1 MNVDVVGAVAGVN
14 GSLVFFNRAECE
26 DDVIMHESKCLT
38 GLVVCE
44 DAGGI
49 DLVLRLGENSDP
61 SVTPVRV
68 RTVFIVGNN
77 VLSLVCELG
86 VFIEIDALS
95 KQMLVKEHIGWYAL

>member
-1 MNVDVVGAVAGVN
+1 
-14 GSLVFFNRAECE
+14 
-26 DDVIMHESKCLT
+26 MHEGKRLT
-38 GLVVCE
+38 GLVVRE

-49 DLVLRLGENSDP
+49 DLMLRLSENSDP

-86 VFIEIDALS
+86 IFIDINALS
-95 KQMLVKEHIGWYAL
+95 KEMLVEEHIGWYVL